1 MIFHMAAFL
10 AGYLLDLLFGDPHW
24 LPHPVKLM
32 GKLIAALEKKWN
44 TKDAETARR
53 RGVLLVV
60 TVILATLVV
69 SSAILT
75 GAYLIN
81 RYAGAVVEA
90 ILTYTVL
97 AAKSLRTE
105 SMKVYKELAK
115 GDLPAARKAVSMIV
129 GRDTDALD
137 EAGVSRAAVETV
149 AENTSDG
156 VIAPLIYT
164 AIGGPVLGLIYK
176 AINTMD
182 SMVGYKN
189 ERYINF
195 GRAAAKLDDIV
206 NFVPAR
212 ISAAVMIAAA
222 YMLGGDYSGRDA
234 ARIFRRDRYNHASP
248 NSAQTESVCAGALRI
263 RLAGD
268 ASYFGKIVKKPF
280 IGDDIRPIEF
290 EDIKRANKL
299 MYMTELLCMIAALI
313 IMAAIFFIRRGLM

>member
-10 AGYLLDLLFGDPHW
+10 AGYLLDLLFGDPYW
-24 LPHPVKLM
+24 FPHPVKLM

-69 SSAILT
+69 SSVILI

-97 AAKSLRTE
+97 AAKSLKTE
-105 SMKVYKELAK
+105 SMKVYKELEK
-115 GDLPAARKAVSMIV
+115 GDLQAARKAVSMIV
-129 GRDTDALD
+129 GRDTDVLD

-189 ERYINF
+189 EKYINF

-206 NFVPAR
+206 NYVPAR
-212 ISAAVMIAAA
+212 ISAAAMIAAA
-222 YMLGGDYSGRDA
+222 YILGGDYSGRDA